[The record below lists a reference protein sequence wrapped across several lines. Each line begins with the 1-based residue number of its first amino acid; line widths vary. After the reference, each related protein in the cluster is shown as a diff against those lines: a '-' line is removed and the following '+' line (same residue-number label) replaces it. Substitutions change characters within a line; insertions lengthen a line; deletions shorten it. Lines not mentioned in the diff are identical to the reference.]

1 MAMSPIKPIELE
13 YGLDVESPCTGVC
26 KYASPNDMVCV
37 GCGRTEPEITDW
49 IGLSSSEKQQII
61 DRIFK

>member
-26 KYASPNDMVCV
+26 KYAANSTICL

-49 IGLSSSEKQQII
+49 MFLSNSEKQQII

>member
-26 KYASPNDMVCV
+26 KYATNSKICL
-37 GCGRTEPEITDW
+37 GCGRTEPEITAW
-49 IGLSSSEKQQII
+49 IFLSNDEKQQII

>member
-26 KYASPNDMVCV
+26 KYAPNNNVCL

-49 IGLSSSEKQQII
+49 IFLSNDEKQQIV

>member
-1 MAMSPIKPIELE
+1 MAMSPIKLVELE
-13 YGLDVESPCTGVC
+13 YGLDVESPCTGLC
-26 KYASPNDMVCV
+26 KYRPDSNICM

-49 IGLSSSEKQQII
+49 MRLSNDEKKQII

>member
-1 MAMSPIKPIELE
+1 MAMSSIKPIELE

-26 KYASPNDMVCV
+26 KYAPGNNICL

-49 IGLSSSEKQQII
+49 MFLSNSEKQQIV